1 MEQGRINFIGLVYSA
16 IIALTLV
23 LFVLSIPYGTYAIF
37 SPHLST
43 STPPYTYETQIASLP
58 VYIGLFAVSLPLNPS
73 FGVLFVSLTALFSF
87 FIVLAFVQGGGFV
100 RALRSASR
108 DGVGALLQ
116 NPLSA
121 TIMILGATLLAT
133 ILLDLF
139 QTSVGVSAGGLSGD
153 PYGLLVSFTL
163 APLIEEV
170 GFRFFLIGVPLF
182 LVLLATRSGARR
194 MLKALWRPSAAWEG
208 GAGEEPNE
216 AANTF
221 LRLLVYFLIALS
233 SVLFGLAH
241 YLSGSGWD
249 IGKVSEAAL
258 DGAALAYLYVR
269 YGLHASIIFH
279 WAVDF
284 ASNAFAFYGQA
295 AYGVSWTSNSV
306 YSVVPTLDIVILV
319 GVPGLLYFAN
329 LFFKRVINTRRQVTA
344 DDSNRQIDPDR
355 ASR

>member
-1 MEQGRINFIGLVYSA
+1 MDNGRINILGVVYSA

-23 LFVLSIPYGTYAIF
+23 MFVLSIPYGAYAIF
-37 SPHLST
+37 SPNLST
-43 STPPYTYETQIASLP
+43 SVPPYTYQTLVSSVPI
-58 VYIGLFAVSLPLNPS
+58 YIGLFTVSLPLTPS
-73 FGVLFVSLTALFSF
+73 FGILFVSLTALFSI
-87 FIVLAFVQGGGFV
+87 FIALAFVQGGGFI

-108 DGVGALLQ
+108 EGVGALLQ

-133 ILLDLF
+133 IVLDLF
-139 QTSVGVSAGGLSGD
+139 QNSVGVSAGGLSGD
-153 PYGLLVSFTL
+153 PYDLLVSFTL

-182 LVLLATRSGARR
+182 IVLLLTRSGSRR
-194 MLKALWRPSAAWEG
+194 MLKSLWRPSAAWE
-208 GAGEEPNE
+208 AEPGEEPNE
-216 AANTF
+216 AVKSS

-233 SVLFGLAH
+233 SILFGLAH
-241 YLSGSGWD
+241 YLSGAGWD

-258 DGAALAYLYVR
+258 DGVALAYLYVR

-295 AYGVSWTSNSV
+295 AYGISWTSNSV
-306 YSVVPTLDIVILV
+306 YSVVPTIDIVILV
-319 GVPGLLYFAN
+319 GLPGLLYFAN
-329 LFFKRVINTRRQVTA
+329 LFFKRVINTRGQVDA
-344 DDSNRQIDPDR
+344 DDSNRQIDPDGT
-355 ASR
+355 SR